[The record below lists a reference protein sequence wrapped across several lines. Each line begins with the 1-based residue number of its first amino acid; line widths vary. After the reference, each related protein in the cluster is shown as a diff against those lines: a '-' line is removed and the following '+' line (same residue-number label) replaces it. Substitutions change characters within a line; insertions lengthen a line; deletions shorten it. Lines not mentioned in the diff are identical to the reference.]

1 MEHIVFLDTE
11 TTGLDYNDNQ
21 ILQLS
26 YIICK
31 PNLEIIKA
39 KNFYLD
45 VDVEIEEEA
54 TNVHGIT
61 KEKIIKLSQ
70 GKKFKDI
77 AAEVFWDLS
86 DNKII
91 CHNANF
97 DISFIKEEF
106 SRLNKNLSVSKDSFC
121 TMEYYTDILK
131 IRNYYGY
138 KWPKLQEVTDFL
150 NLDKNELLKEA
161 KEIFNTND
169 NIEFHDARLDVYSTY
184 SIYNTM
190 LTKSLNLYNEI
201 VKNITE
207 KNIEGL
213 LKLDINDKTINIDEL
228 KPLIKEL
235 DSYRKI
241 VDYEFKIETAIERI
255 EISIKKLEII
265 KILIKE
271 SRKDNPSY
279 SISNFPIIDDDD
291 IPF

>member
-1 MEHIVFLDTE
+1 MKHIVFLDTE

-31 PNLEIIKA
+31 PNGEIIKA

-45 VDVEIEEEA
+45 VDVEIEA
-54 TNVHGIT
+54 GASDTHGIT
-61 KEKIIKLSQ
+61 KERIIKLSQ

-106 SRLNKNLSVSKDSFC
+106 SRLNKNLNVSKDSFC

-131 IRNYYGY
+131 IHNYYGY
-138 KWPKLQEVTDFL
+138 KWPKLEEVINYLKIDR
-150 NLDKNELLKEA
+150 NELLKEA
-161 KEIFNTND
+161 KKIFDTND

-184 SIYNTM
+184 VIYHTM
-190 LTKSLNLYNEI
+190 LTKSLNLYNKI

-235 DSYRKI
+235 DSYKKI
-241 VDYEFKIETAIERI
+241 VDYEFKIETAVEEL

-265 KILIKE
+265 KTLIKE

-279 SISNFPIIDDDD
+279 SCSFQAIDDDD